1 MQGRLCLTIPL
12 TTGRPQKTRRAIA
25 PRLEIVVYGAVPGG
39 GRNGCCWLVWL
50 VLFFL
55 FFFFCVWFLIDLF
68 VYARMPSLVR

>member
-55 FFFFCVWFLIDLF
+55 FFFRLRLVFNRF
-68 VYARMPSLVR
+68 VYARMPSLFR